1 MQPTHPRR
9 RSWPTVLLLV
19 VAALLVA
26 LAAVVLIAPPAGA
39 HPLGGVEP
47 SNYRARVLAV
57 RPPLPGLSVEAVDA
71 AGRLRLVNARDREVV
86 VLGDRAEPWLRV
98 GPGRS
103 LVWHEHRATWAAAEP
118 PAQVRRDPRSTHLV
132 VAQWTVPLRTGGRL
146 VEVIG
151 EVRWVPGPSPLP
163 WLAGAALLAMAVV
176 AAARRG
182 RRVAV
187 LVAALGLLV
196 ATDVVQ
202 VAGAWAGV
210 AVPLAAKLPS
220 VAASA
225 VGWLVAGLAARQLL
239 AGRLE
244 GGLFRLLLAA
254 GLLTAVGGLGDLGF
268 LLSSQLAGALP
279 DAVVRAAVAVKLGLG
294 AGALAAAGLRLQAMT
309 RDREPA
315 AEEPPGAPTTAG
327 WTGAGW
333 TGEPPADA
341 GWDDLDGPL
350 VPEPPEPAGVPR
362 LHLVGGRSRDRVPE
376 PAAATAQGP
385 ATSATVLPWPGPR
398 RPDPLD
404 LDDGPDLPGGA

>member
-1 MQPTHPRR
+1 
-9 RSWPTVLLLV
+9 V
-19 VAALLVA
+19 V
-26 LAAVVLIAPPAGA
+26 P
-39 HPLGGVEP
+39 E
-47 SNYRARVLAV
+47 
-57 RPPLPGLSVEAVDA
+57 
-71 AGRLRLVNARDREVV
+71 
-86 VLGDRAEPWLRV
+86 
-98 GPGRS
+98 
-103 LVWHEHRATWAAAEP
+103 WA
-118 PAQVRRDPRSTHLV
+118 
-132 VAQWTVPLRTGGRL
+132 VPLRTGGRL

-176 AAARRG
+176 AAAGGG
-182 RRVAV
+182 RRVEL

-196 ATDVVQ
+196 AVDVVQ

-210 AVPLAAKLPS
+210 AVPLATKLPS

-279 DAVVRAAVAVKLGLG
+279 DAAVRAAVAVKLGLG
-294 AGALAAAGLRLQAMT
+294 AGALVAAGLRLQAMT
-309 RDREPA
+309 RDRERA
-315 AEEPPGAPTTAG
+315 AEAPPGAPTTAG

-333 TGEPPADA
+333 TGEPPGDPVWTRAGAPDDP
-341 GWDDLDGPL
+341 GWDDPDGPL
-350 VPEPPEPAGVPR
+350 GPEPPEPAGVPR
-362 LHLVGGRSRDRVPE
+362 LHLVGGPSRAPE
-376 PAAATAQGP
+376 AAAATTP
-385 ATSATVLPWPGPR
+385 APAASATVLPWPGPR

-404 LDDGPDLPGGA
+404 DDPDLPGGA